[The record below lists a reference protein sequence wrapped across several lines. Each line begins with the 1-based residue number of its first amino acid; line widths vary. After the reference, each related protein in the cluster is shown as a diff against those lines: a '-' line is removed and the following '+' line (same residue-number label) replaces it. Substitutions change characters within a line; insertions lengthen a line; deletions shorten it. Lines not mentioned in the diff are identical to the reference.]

1 LYDPFNTPHARGDL
15 KLGLQTSANANYG
28 AAVVSGQ
35 LAYFVSGNA
44 GRTKKCSKIKYSLID
59 ASFYAY
65 NAAMNTTQTLVLFM
79 ASTKYN

>member
-1 LYDPFNTPHARGDL
+1 VEMP
-15 KLGLQTSANANYG
+15 
-28 AAVVSGQ
+28 V
-35 LAYFVSGNA
+35 
-44 GRTKKCSKIKYSLID
+44 GRKKCSKIKYSLID